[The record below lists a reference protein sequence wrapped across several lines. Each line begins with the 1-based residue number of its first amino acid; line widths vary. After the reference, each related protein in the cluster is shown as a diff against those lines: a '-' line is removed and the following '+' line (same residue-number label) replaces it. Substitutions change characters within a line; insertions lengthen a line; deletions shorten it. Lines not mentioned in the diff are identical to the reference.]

1 MGGEI
6 INEDIE
12 KVLKVLKVKSI
23 KSPEKAVEAVNN
35 MEKFIKCKKCNILW
49 LAYQQGQIFE
59 KFKINDNFINTVKEF
74 GISKSTILFK
84 ISIVKFINEYPRM
97 KKSSLCTHFLNSN
110 FKIIKEN
117 CSINSREF
125 K

>member
-1 MGGEI
+1 MKKVKESIMGEEI

-12 KVLKVLKVKSI
+12 KTAKSV

-59 KFKINDNFINTVKEF
+59 KFKINDNFINTVKES

-84 ISIVKFINEYPRM
+84 ISIVKLINEYPRM
-97 KKSSLCTHFLNSN
+97 KKVFTFSSF
-110 FKIIKEN
+110 FKE
-117 CSINSREF
+117 
-125 K
+125 